1 MLFPQMEPLCLF
13 LCRCERFAIAYS
25 NIRGIETCQKSS
37 KYFSHRSTKYT
48 GVIGSIKGIRSVA
61 HGKPVR
67 MAWRNIFRDKK
78 RAGVVL
84 LSLFLGV
91 TTFLTV
97 TTLVF
102 STDVSKYIDSSFESD
117 FVLKNSAWPTQ
128 KFDDLLI
135 EQVQSIPGVEN
146 LHTTT
151 WEEMRLDYSDDFREY
166 IANHPMQEQITGL
179 SEQAIADN
187 FKGFPSVFFSHL
199 TIKGL
204 VLALRLLLL

>member
-1 MLFPQMEPLCLF
+1 M
-13 LCRCERFAIAYS
+13 
-25 NIRGIETCQKSS
+25 
-37 KYFSHRSTKYT
+37 
-48 GVIGSIKGIRSVA
+48 
-61 HGKPVR
+61 
-67 MAWRNIFRDKK
+67 
-78 RAGVVL
+78 VL

-102 STDVSKYIDSSFESD
+102 STDVSKYIDSAFESD

-179 SEQAIADN
+179 SEQAIAGN
-187 FKGFPSVFFSHL
+187 FKGFLLGVDGETLTEYCNAIDNPFDVEAFEAWGNRIDCNRQSQIVFQH
-199 TIKGL
+199 
-204 VLALRLLLL
+204 